1 MLSILSNFKFESYI
15 YKDQDAYDTPA
26 RVTVASDFANGTY
39 PLFIT
44 ARQQKGVFSWQLPM
58 LVQTPIQLE
67 QFSNISRTLC
77 PHNNIFSQDE
87 DTCDLTTLPPPIV
100 HLTTSSPDPISVT
113 IVVETVKDFYIK
125 LNKETYLN
133 STPSQ
138 PKYYFYPFDQ
148 EPNKIV
154 DISTQSIK
162 KKYMCNK
169 ELDDAEKRK
178 LDRYF
183 VQSNMERSYGWFS
196 RPKSVIVMIE
206 SDDDICAVISI
217 QNISCPVFDNERDIL
232 YDGYYLT
239 MTRRGGITLTQD
251 TFPLGFYIVFIVKTS
266 DADCTAV
273 TGNATLP
280 RMARMLGW
288 HDSNINVTSADGRL
302 KQFKF
307 KIIQTISYHEYVVA
321 AVAALCF
328 FLSFYVAFLI
338 ALVFQRKKTPDSIV
352 TSQSEEGRIAT
363 ILPRGSKEPLAR
375 RRRTVNTS
383 EGSGSYH
390 QNVAEDAQPIRTDRS
405 SSSDTESDFEDTVTV
420 ENGDYHQSGRLCV
433 ANLSRCRPRVLSARS
448 KMYLWNVLTV
458 AIFYTLPVV
467 QLVVTYQ
474 RLLNQSGNQDLCYF
488 NFLCAHPLLVLSD
501 FNHVYSNLGY
511 VLLGALFLLQVWRR
525 HQRHRADTAREVRHV
540 PLHDTTRHGPL
551 HDTTHPTARHDTSHC
566 MKRHAPLHDTSRP
579 TARHDTSHWTTRHVP
594 LHDRSHCT
602 TRHVPL
608 HDTTRPTARHDTSHC
623 TTRHVPQ
630 HDTTR
635 PAARH
640 DTSRCTTRHVPLH
653 DTTRPTMG
661 IPQHFGLLYA
671 MGVALVSE
679 GLLSA
684 AYHVCPNSMNFQF
697 DTSFMYVTSV
707 LCMVKIY
714 QARHPDIN
722 ARAHATFGVLALIIF
737 IGLVGVLNAN
747 FYFWVGFTVLHLFTC
762 LVMTFQ
768 IYYLGRF
775 RFDCGVLCRAVRE
788 VALRPRAAVTP
799 ARCGRCVL
807 LLLAN
812 FANWALAA
820 YGYVLSKSSTADV
833 CIHKQRSK
841 PVARNRGITRSTL
854 TPAQSRQSNRVCSLL
869 ELYDSHDVWH
879 FLSATA
885 MFFSFN
891 MYLTI
896 DDNLADVPRTDI
908 MVF

>member
-1 MLSILSNFKFESYI
+1 MDAFKLLKLYLLFVIPFSLCQERKSDGITFHYNNTYMYGVTYVVNVSKNDEYI
-15 YKDQDAYDTPA
+15 MEFAGDQDAYDTPA

-154 DISTQSIK
+154 DLTTQSIK

-390 QNVAEDAQPIRTDRS
+390 QNAAEDAQPIITDRS
-405 SSSDTESDFEDTVTV
+405 SSSDTESDFEDTATL

-525 HQRHRADTAREVRHV
+525 HQRHRADTARE
-540 PLHDTTRHGPL
+540 
-551 HDTTHPTARHDTSHC
+551 
-566 MKRHAPLHDTSRP
+566 KE
-579 TARHDTSHWTTRHVP
+579 
-594 LHDRSHCT
+594 
-602 TRHVPL
+602 
-608 HDTTRPTARHDTSHC
+608 
-623 TTRHVPQ
+623 
-630 HDTTR
+630 
-635 PAARH
+635 
-640 DTSRCTTRHVPLH
+640 
-653 DTTRPTMG
+653 MG

-820 YGYVLSKSSTADV
+820 YGVAQHSRDFASHLLLVLMSNLFLYTLFYIAMKLLHRESIRWYSWVFIALTYSVWFGSSYFYLDL
-833 CIHKQRSK
+833 
-841 PVARNRGITRSTL
+841 STNWAL